1 MFTFNKQERL
11 KKRKEID
18 ALFTSGNKIKE
29 YPITFFW
36 NEREAD
42 DNIPLKM
49 GFSVSQK
56 MVKSAVKRNRI
67 KRQMREVYRLQKNAV
82 FAHLKNSPKRYA
94 GMLIY
99 TSTDMPKHA
108 DLKEKIILILER
120 YIENVKS
127 HNS

>member
-29 YPITFFW
+29 HPVTFFW

-42 DNIPLKM
+42 DDVPLKI

-56 MVKSAVKRNRI
+56 TVKSAVKRNRI
-67 KRQMREVYRLQKNAV
+67 KRQMREVYRLYKKEV
-82 FAHLKNSPKRYA
+82 FVGLENDPKKYA
-94 GMLIY
+94 AMLIY
-99 TSTDMPKHA
+99 TSTEMPSYEI
-108 DLKEKIILILER
+108 LKEKIILILDR
-120 YIENVKS
+120 YIENVKGHTS
-127 HNS
+127 

>member
-1 MFTFNKQERL
+1 MFTFNKQDRL
-11 KKRKEID
+11 KKRKDID
-18 ALFTSGNKIKE
+18 ALFISGNKIKE

-36 NEREAD
+36 NEREKD
-42 DNIPLKM
+42 DDIPLKM

-56 MVKSAVKRNRI
+56 LVKSAVKRNRI
-67 KRQMREVYRLQKNAV
+67 KRQMREVYRLHKNAV
-82 FAHLKNSPKRYA
+82 FECLENESKRYA

-99 TSTDMPKHA
+99 TSTEMPKHTI
-108 DLKEKIILILER
+108 LKEKIILILER